1 MTTRTEPRPGVPLPE
16 GIEMAGELDLDGYR
30 DLYGVDH
37 SVTVQAV
44 RVYAF
49 GSQLSDGTI
58 YDLAGR
64 LAHGE
69 DSGPNLNSDQAREL
83 AAALL
88 EAAAEVDGWAAR

>member
-1 MTTRTEPRPGVPLPE
+1 
-16 GIEMAGELDLDGYR
+16 MAGEWDLDGYR

-64 LAHGE
+64 LAHGRTV
-69 DSGPNLNSDQAREL
+69 GRT
-83 AAALL
+83 
-88 EAAAEVDGWAAR
+88 